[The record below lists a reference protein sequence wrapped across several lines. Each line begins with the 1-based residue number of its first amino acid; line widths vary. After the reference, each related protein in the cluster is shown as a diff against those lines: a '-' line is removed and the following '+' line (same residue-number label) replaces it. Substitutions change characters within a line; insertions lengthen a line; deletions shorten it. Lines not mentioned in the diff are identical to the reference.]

1 MAELRLSKSS
11 INYLDDII
19 AYISL
24 ESEENAKLFVAKIIH
39 SAETTAIFPYSG
51 RIVPELNDEQIRE
64 KVYHNIRII
73 YRMKDNV
80 MEVIR
85 VLHSARDFPELN
97 E

>member
-1 MAELRLSKSS
+1 MVKLRWSKLAISD
-11 INYLDDII
+11 LDDII

-24 ESEENAKLFVAKIIH
+24 DSEESVKLFVAKIIH
-39 SAETTAIFPYSG
+39 TAETTATFPYSG

-64 KVYHNIRII
+64 KVFHNIRII
-73 YRMKDNV
+73 YRMKDNI

>member
-1 MAELRLSKSS
+1 MVKLRWSKLAISD
-11 INYLDDII
+11 LDDII

-24 ESEENAKLFVAKIIH
+24 DSEESAKLFVAKIIRT
-39 SAETTAIFPYSG
+39 AETTATFPYSG

-64 KVYHNIRII
+64 KVFHNIRII
-73 YRMKDNV
+73 YRMKDNI